1 MDSNRPQTFDEAI
14 SAIND
19 AMIAQG
25 ASLKDLLQSDYSNL
39 RNAVEDLVPRVAQQ
53 FRDTTAPYVEKAH
66 KKAREVAGPQ
76 IDFAVAGSKTV
87 ANEFDRQVKQN
98 PYLVLGG
105 IALGA
110 CVLGYLYGRSKTP
123 PPADHT
129 TDYTAD
135 YNGLSYGDV
144 PVASQST
151 DYNVE
156 LA

>member
-14 SAIND
+14 RAIND

-39 RNAVEDLVPRVAQQ
+39 RNAVEDLAPRVAQQ
-53 FRDTTAPYVEKAH
+53 VRETTAPYIE
-66 KKAREVAGPQ
+66 KAREVAGPQ
-76 IDFAVAGSKTV
+76 IDFAVAGGKTV
-87 ANEFDRQVKQN
+87 AHGFDRQVKQN

-110 CVLGYLYGRSKTP
+110 CVLGYLFGRSKTP
-123 PPADHT
+123 PP
-129 TDYTAD
+129 TDYT
-135 YNGLSYGDV
+135 GLSYGDV
-144 PVASQST
+144 PVASQTT

-156 LA
+156 LG